1 MEDDDLPTGSME
13 TKKEGTAWAPII
25 FMLYIIIIARES
37 KEELCSKFL
46 NPQFLASSVRRWGE
60 GSGTPQGVL
69 VWDFQ
74 SRILSK
80 LFRRYN

>member
-1 MEDDDLPTGSME
+1 MSNNN
-13 TKKEGTAWAPII
+13 
-25 FMLYIIIIARES
+25 FMLYIIIIIARES

-46 NPQFLASSVRRWGE
+46 NPQFLANSVRRWDE

-74 SRILSK
+74 SRILSE
-80 LFRRYN
+80 LFRRHN